1 MLDLDKKIM
10 NIDSILCDNIDL
22 LDYKNITR
30 SLVSQNL
37 LSQSR
42 NLV

>member
-22 LDYKNITR
+22 LDYKI
-30 SLVSQNL
+30 SLDLWFLKTFYLNQEI
-37 LSQSR
+37 
-42 NLV
+42 